1 MSKRGLGK
9 GLDALIP
16 GAGAFGARAI
26 QEIDINSIKVNPLQP
41 RTQMD
46 EEGLED
52 LANSIRVHGVLQPLL
67 VRKAEEGFELIAGE
81 RRWRAARRAGLST
94 VPVIVEEI
102 EEKSKLEIALVE
114 NLQREDLPL

>member
-81 RRWRAARRAGLST
+81 RRWRAARRAVSYTHLIKERG
-94 VPVIVEEI
+94 
-102 EEKSKLEIALVE
+102 
-114 NLQREDLPL
+114 NPLLFCAASGDIKRPIINFA